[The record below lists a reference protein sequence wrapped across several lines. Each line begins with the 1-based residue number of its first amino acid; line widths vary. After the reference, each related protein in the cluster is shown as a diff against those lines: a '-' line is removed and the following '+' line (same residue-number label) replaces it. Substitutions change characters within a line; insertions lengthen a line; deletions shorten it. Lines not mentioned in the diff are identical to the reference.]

1 MRKRDK
7 IKALIKSANTIRE
20 RGLLNSLKDINP
32 STLFDYN
39 FDEALEDA
47 FRAEG
52 PIEGD
57 TPIEQAAFLLEHTHR
72 VLVFLGSGFS
82 ADSGI
87 ATFRAK
93 DALSYKREDYVEMTR
108 AQTFEESPAKQLAW
122 HQRWRDEMIDAIP
135 HEGQHALLRIARGK
149 QYLFITQNVDHLLE
163 RAAKEDDFELDVIHL
178 HGELTRVKCHDCG
191 HEFEDPEFDFID
203 PRACEVCGGRL
214 RPAVVW
220 FGEAPNAWHMERAK
234 KFARQAEVCV
244 LIGAS
249 AVVYPAAAIP
259 ELAKAS
265 GARLIELNT
274 NPTPATQYCDVVIQ
288 QGAREAL
295 VAIEAQIKAS
305 SRDK

>member
-1 MRKRDK
+1 MRKRDR
-7 IKALIKSANTIRE
+7 IKALLQRASSIRE
-20 RGLLNSLKDINP
+20 RGLWSSLRGLDP
-32 STLFDYN
+32 GTLFDYD

-57 TPIEQAAFLLEHTHR
+57 TPIEQAAFLLQHTHR

-93 DALSYKREDYVEMTR
+93 DARSYKSEDYVEMTR

-122 HQRWRDEMIDAIP
+122 HQRWRDEILDATP
-135 HEGQHALLRIARGK
+135 HEGQRALLRLTRGK
-149 QYLFITQNVDHLLE
+149 QYLFVTQNVDHLLE
-163 RAAKEDDFELDVIHL
+163 RAAHEDDIELDVIHL

-191 HEFEDPEFDFID
+191 HEFEAPEFDFIA
-203 PRACEVCGGRL
+203 PRSCEVCGGRL

-220 FGEAPNAWHMERAK
+220 FGEAPDAQHMERAK
-234 KFARQAEVCV
+234 MFARQAEVCV

-259 ELAKAS
+259 EIAKAS
-265 GARLIELNT
+265 GARLIEI
-274 NPTPATQYCDVVIQ
+274 NPNQTPVTQHCDVVIQ
-288 QGAREAL
+288 QGARETL
-295 VAIEAQIKAS
+295 IAIEAQLKAS
-305 SRDK
+305 SRGR